1 MKTKETI
8 LKEIIE
14 QDSKNLRIL
23 QDIQK
28 WQISTVIRH
37 YQTYVNRFINID
49 EKDLDNLYRSIN
61 DINK

>member
-1 MKTKETI
+1 MRTKETI

-23 QDIQK
+23 HDIQK
-28 WQISTVIRH
+28 WQISKVISH

-49 EKDLDNLYRSIN
+49 KEDLDNLYKSIN
-61 DINK
+61 DR

>member
-28 WQISTVIRH
+28 WQISTVISH

-49 EKDLDNLYRSIN
+49 KEDLDNLYKSIN
-61 DINK
+61 DR

>member
-23 QDIQK
+23 HDIQK
-28 WQISTVIRH
+28 WQISTVISH

-49 EKDLDNLYRSIN
+49 KEDLENLYKSIN
-61 DINK
+61 DR

>member
-23 QDIQK
+23 HDIQK
-28 WQISTVIRH
+28 WQISKVISH
-37 YQTYVNRFINID
+37 YKTYVNRFINID
-49 EKDLDNLYRSIN
+49 KEDLDNLYKSIN
-61 DINK
+61 DR

>member
-8 LKEIIE
+8 LKEIFE
-14 QDSKNLRIL
+14 QDSKNSRIL
-23 QDIQK
+23 HDIQK

-49 EKDLDNLYRSIN
+49 ETDLDNLYRSIN
-61 DINK
+61 DK

>member
-14 QDSKNLRIL
+14 EDSKNLRIL
-23 QDIQK
+23 HDIQK
-28 WQISTVIRH
+28 WQISKVINH

-49 EKDLDNLYRSIN
+49 KKDLDNLYKSIN
-61 DINK
+61 DR